1 MILVLSHR
9 GQNNVLVLHLLLCV
23 EGVEVVVVGEL
34 SATADV
40 LESKQ
45 TNSVHPINWPIED
58 KEQFSLVKAVFS
70 QRSSNHSKLPH

>member
-45 TNSVHPINWPIED
+45 TNSVHPIN
-58 KEQFSLVKAVFS
+58 
-70 QRSSNHSKLPH
+70 